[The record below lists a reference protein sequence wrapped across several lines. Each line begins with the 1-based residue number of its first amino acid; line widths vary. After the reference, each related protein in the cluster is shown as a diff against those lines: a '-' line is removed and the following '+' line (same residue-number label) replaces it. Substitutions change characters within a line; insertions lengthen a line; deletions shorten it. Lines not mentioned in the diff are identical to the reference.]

1 MKVDESVHKYL
12 QDSHLFP
19 DGNHSLYV
27 GVKGGGC
34 SGLQYVFE
42 IVKTDFADPNNKY
55 IPIDMFVVT
64 DKKSSLFLKGCTL
77 VYKMS
82 VGASILVV
90 ENPNATST
98 CGCGESFSL

>member
-1 MKVDESVHKYL
+1 MKIDPSVHKYL
-12 QDSHLFP
+12 NTISQIA
-19 DGNHSLYV
+19 DGTHYLYV

-42 IVKTDFADPNNKY
+42 IVKLDLNDHFAY
-55 IPIDMFVVT
+55 DMYVCS
-64 DKKSSLFLKGCTL
+64 DHKSGIFLKNCTL
-77 VYKMS
+77 VYKQS

-90 ENPNATST
+90 ENPNAVST

>member
-1 MKVDESVHKYL
+1 MTIDPSVHDYL
-12 QDSHLFP
+12 RTIPQIANGSHY
-19 DGNHSLYV
+19 LYV

-42 IVKTDFADPNNKY
+42 VVKLDPDKHFCY
-55 IPIDMFVVT
+55 DIFVCS
-64 DKKSSLFLKGCTL
+64 DSKSALFLKDSTL
-77 VYKMS
+77 KYKQS

-90 ENPNATST
+90 ENPNAVST